1 MGERPLRLSRPK
13 STIRLDNLAQLSHAL
28 NRLVEA
34 EPLMSRMVE
43 ILLRFTQTTGSPHPN
58 LHAAYG
64 NHAGLLRAMGHSEDE
79 VRRILTELAS
89 RYGLKLD

>member
-64 NHAGLLRAMGHSEDE
+64 NHAGGATVLADTVGGSRGWRAA
-79 VRRILTELAS
+79 VL
-89 RYGLKLD
+89 